1 MQEQLK
7 REGIKFTLYNLKK
20 DLRTNIPYEQI
31 CDNVVHKKNKARLCI
46 VILFCSNNIKE
57 LLIIIS
63 DIIHSITMA
72 STRPNAFPNRNLN
85 FNKMCMREEWSFA

>member
-31 CDNVVHKKNKARLCI
+31 CDNVVHKKKQGQTVYCYFVLQQ
-46 VILFCSNNIKE
+46 
-57 LLIIIS
+57 
-63 DIIHSITMA
+63 
-72 STRPNAFPNRNLN
+72 
-85 FNKMCMREEWSFA
+85 